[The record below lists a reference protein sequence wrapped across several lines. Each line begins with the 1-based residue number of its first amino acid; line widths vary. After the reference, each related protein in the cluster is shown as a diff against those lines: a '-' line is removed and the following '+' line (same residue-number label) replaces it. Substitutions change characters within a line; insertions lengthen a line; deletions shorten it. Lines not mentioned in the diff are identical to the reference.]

1 MVDNKQQGTKVS
13 ERVQALNLQIAE
25 QDKQKEEQKNQK
37 KSKAKEGLYSPYMSE
52 ERKKELEDAK
62 KHHKDTIKSADDAS
76 TEVINEQLKRVDKES
91 PCKLIATGFVKNAK
105 EELTKKGLHT

>member
-62 KHHKDTIKSADDAS
+62 KHHKDTIKSAGSKYAAPR
-76 TEVINEQLKRVDKES
+76 TGEA
-91 PCKLIATGFVKNAK
+91 ATSRTNG
-105 EELTKKGLHT
+105 